1 MANIYRNAF
10 FDLTGTNKTTVFTCP
25 VGSTVL
31 VKTIQITNISGGNVE
46 VEGFIVDTSAS
57 SAEFEFVHDTI
68 PTKTFKNLASGTIV
82 LEESDILKLKAGSG
96 NTLAGTIGYLEIN
109 RSDQNG

>member
-1 MANIYRNAF
+1 MLI
-10 FDLTGTNKTTVFTCP
+10 
-25 VGSTVL
+25 
-31 VKTIQITNISGGNVE
+31 
-46 VEGFIVDTSAS
+46 EGFIVDASAS
-57 SAEFEFVHDTI
+57 NAEFEVVHDTI
-68 PTKTFKNLASGTIV
+68 STKTFKNLASGTII